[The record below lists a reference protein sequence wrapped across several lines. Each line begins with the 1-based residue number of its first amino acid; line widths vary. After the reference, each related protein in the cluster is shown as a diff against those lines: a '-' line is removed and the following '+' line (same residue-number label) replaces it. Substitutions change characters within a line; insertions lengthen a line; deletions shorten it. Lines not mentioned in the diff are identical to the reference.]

1 MFYPPIMKRVL
12 LLTLL
17 CILFI
22 EPNKVAAQTAFT
34 PISRSL
40 YNDNQE
46 FFDKYFDGYAYSF
59 VNFMMSYSLVSQPFE
74 ALSIRMSENKSAG
87 IITVRTIKKNY
98 IMECSPEL
106 YSSLILLTKHAV
118 NTASFT
124 MDRGGLD
131 GADYYLFLNDNGV
144 TSWSPDELPAQV
156 IRLFGHIGTSVM
168 AGDMECLESYA
179 EVADYLYHEFK
190 ANYHESMLQTHH
202 GLTSTWGA
210 DSRVYTLSLSADI
223 GSDISKLMT
232 YQRYCDL
239 GGFRVQ
245 FKFTAGSYKSEY
257 RKQYYA
263 KYQELLK
270 EVGYWVYVQSD
281 FADDSNYATFIVD
294 DNVNEPEIS
303 EESPCRFNI
312 RLRESDLVAD
322 KMISLLEGLHKDR
335 LISFM
340 NGKIIK
346 PADSAD
352 ITADQVDAK
361 LKEPITARIKTPIPK
376 SMKERLGYESHP
388 DESVAVDLGLS
399 VKWAPFNIGAEK
411 PEDNGDYFSWGETEP
426 KSRYGFGDYILG
438 DTTDFWEMKFYKYNN
453 DTLYGTVDGR
463 TVLEPQDDAAHVKWG
478 GGWRMPTKAEWEE
491 LRNCCTWTW
500 DTVSGVSGLRIIS
513 NKPGY
518 TDRSIFLPAASYCT
532 GDIMNHSDY
541 EMSDYMSWY
550 LSSTLSDTDGPA
562 YTGSLLFDSNSI
574 SWGGHRV
581 VGASIR
587 PVVPGTAS
595 VVAEPQKEKVEI
607 DDICYNIYPKTK
619 TAYVTSG
626 DIYIGDVEIPSKIKY
641 KGKTYRVT
649 GIDSGAFKEECF
661 ITSVSIP
668 ESVTEICDSAFYR
681 CTDLTEVNIPEGVT
695 RIGRFIFAGCES
707 LDSIAIP
714 ESVTV
719 IDIEAFTGC
728 PAVKY

>member
-12 LLTLL
+12 LLSLL

-46 FFDKYFDGYAYSF
+46 FFDKYFDDYAYSF

-74 ALSIRMSENKSAG
+74 ALSIRLSENKSGG

-118 NTASFT
+118 NTASYT
-124 MDRGGLD
+124 MNRKGID
-131 GADYYLFLNDNGV
+131 GADFYLFLNDNGV
-144 TSWSPDELPAQV
+144 TNWSPDGLSDQA
-156 IRLFGHIGTSVM
+156 IRLFEHIGTSVM
-168 AGDMECLESYA
+168 AGDRECLESFTA
-179 EVADYLYHEFK
+179 VADYLYHEFK
-190 ANYHESMLQTHH
+190 ANYHESMLQT
-202 GLTSTWGA
+202 GNSL
-210 DSRVYTLSLSADI
+210 SRSSENDYTLSLYADL
-223 GSDISKLMT
+223 GSSISELLFF
-232 YQRYCDL
+232 QLYCGL
-239 GGFRVQ
+239 GGFQVQ
-245 FKFTAGSYKSEY
+245 FKFDHDSFNSEI
-257 RKQYYA
+257 RKQYRA
-263 KYQELLK
+263 KYENLLR
-270 EVGYWVYVQSD
+270 EIGYWVYAQSD
-281 FADDSNYATFIVD
+281 FADDSNYATFIVSE
-294 DNVNEPEIS
+294 NVSDPVVF
-303 EESPCRFNI
+303 ESDKCRFI
-312 RLRESDLVAD
+312 IHLKESDLVAD
-322 KMISLLEGLHKDR
+322 KMISLLEGVHKNR
-335 LISFM
+335 RISFL
-340 NGKIIK
+340 NDDIVK
-346 PADSAD
+346 PTGSAD

-388 DESVAVDLGLS
+388 DESAAVDLGLS

-426 KSRYGFGDYILG
+426 KSRYGFEDYILG
-438 DTTDFWEMKFYKYNN
+438 DATDFWEMKFYKYNN
-453 DTLYGTVDGR
+453 DTIFGTVDGR

-550 LSSTLSDTDGPA
+550 WSSTLSDTDGPE

-595 VVAEPQKEKVEI
+595 VVAEPKKEKVEI

-626 DIYIGDVEIPSKIKY
+626 DIYIADVEIPSKIKY

-695 RIGRFIFAGCES
+695 RIGRFTFAGCES

-714 ESVTV
+714 ESVTL
-719 IDIEAFTGC
+719 IDIEAFTDC
-728 PAVKY
+728 PALKK

>member
-1 MFYPPIMKRVL
+1 MRRVL
-12 LLTLL
+12 LLVLL
-17 CILFI
+17 CASLTT
-22 EPNKVAAQTAFT
+22 PNKVTAQNGFT
-34 PISRSL
+34 PISRSS
-40 YNDNQE
+40 YSRNQE
-46 FFDKYFDGYAYSF
+46 FIDKHFDGYAYAF
-59 VNFMMSYSLVSQPFE
+59 VNFMMRYSLASQPFE
-74 ALSIRMSENKSAG
+74 ALSIRMSEKKCAG
-87 IITVRTIKKNY
+87 IITVRTKKKDFS
-98 IMECSPEL
+98 MECSPEL
-106 YSSLILLTKHAV
+106 YSSLIILAKHAV

-131 GADYYLFLNDNGV
+131 GARYLLFLNDNGV
-144 TSWSPDELPAQV
+144 NSWSPDGLPDQA
-156 IRLFGHIGTSVM
+156 IRLFEHIGTSVM
-168 AGDMECLESYA
+168 AGDRECLESFTG
-179 EVADYLYHEFK
+179 VADYLYHEFK
-190 ANYHESMLQTHH
+190 NSYHENMLQT
-202 GLTSTWGA
+202 GNSLTSMWGK
-210 DSRVYTLSLSADI
+210 DRVYTLSLSADL
-223 GSDISKLMT
+223 GSDVYKMMT
-232 YQRYCDL
+232 YQQYCDV

-245 FKFTAGSYKSEY
+245 FKSDGDGFRDER
-257 RKQYYA
+257 RKYQA
-263 KYQELLK
+263 KYEDLLRK
-270 EVGYWVYVQSD
+270 VGYWVYVQSD
-281 FADDSNYATFIVD
+281 FADDSNFATFIVD
-294 DNVNEPEIS
+294 DSVNEPEIS

-312 RLRESDLVAD
+312 RLKESDLVAD
-322 KMISLLEGLHKDR
+322 KMISLLEGVHKNR
-335 LISFM
+335 LISFKTGSVV
-340 NGKIIK
+340 NLAG
-346 PADSAD
+346 SAA
-352 ITADQVDAK
+352 ITPEQVNEK
-361 LKEPITARIKTPIPK
+361 LKEPIVARIQTPIPG

-388 DESVAVDLGLS
+388 DETAAVDLGLS

-426 KSRYGFGDYILG
+426 KSRYGFEDYILG

-453 DTLYGTVDGR
+453 DTIFGTVDGR

-550 LSSTLSDTDGPA
+550 WSSTLSDTDGPE

-595 VVAEPQKEKVEI
+595 VVAEPQEKVEI

-619 TAYVTSG
+619 TAYVTSS
-626 DIYIGDVEIPSKIKY
+626 DIYIDDVEIPSKIKY

-695 RIGRFIFAGCES
+695 RIGRFSFAGCES

-714 ESVTV
+714 ESVTL
-719 IDIEAFTGC
+719 IDIEAFTDC